1 MYLVPLP
8 LPLGIDEPPDKV
20 NNHELIYRYGLLQ
33 GGSPLGLPS
42 GSPSSRL
49 KQSGKGS
56 SKRSPLKSTTK
67 EVGPNDSGSEKL
79 LNRDPSV
86 VHLSTSGEPTSAL
99 KINRYL
105 SLTLMLILTLTPS
118 LTYNRQ
124 T

>member
-20 NNHELIYRYGLLQ
+20 NNHELIYSYGLLQ
-33 GGSPLGLPS
+33 GGQPLASPAGPPS
-42 GSPSSRL
+42 NRL
-49 KQSGKGS
+49 KQSSKGS
-56 SKRSPLKSTTK
+56 SKRSSLKSSTK
-67 EVGPNDSGSEKL
+67 EVGPNDSGSKKM

-86 VHLSTSGEPTSAL
+86 VRLSTAGEPTSAL

-105 SLTLMLILTLTPS
+105 SLTLMLILTLMPS
-118 LTYNRQ
+118 LTYNMQ